1 VAGLSQTGL
10 HKTTLILVRHSLPEV
25 DPETAA
31 NEWRLSEEGRRRS
44 REMAEQLAAHRPEIV
59 VTSQEPKAQETGE
72 IIAGVLNLP
81 WETAAGLHEHRRT
94 GEFFSQEQF
103 QQQVREFFARPSELV
118 FGLETAEQAGRRF
131 SEAVSRVVEEHAG
144 KNILIV
150 AHGTVMTLFIT
161 AYNPIKP
168 VPFWQQ
174 LKMPDFVVLTQPSFT
189 LPNTPRSN
197 DRKALVK
204 QGK

>member
-10 HKTTLILVRHSLPEV
+10 HKAVLVLVRHSLPEV

-31 NEWRLSEEGRRRS
+31 AEWRLSEEGRQRC
-44 REMAEQLAAHRPEIV
+44 REMAKQLAAHRPEIV

-81 WETAAGLHEHRRT
+81 WETADGLHEHRRT
-94 GEFFSQEQF
+94 GQFFSQEQF

-118 FGLETAEQAGRRF
+118 FGLETAEQARQRF
-131 SEAVSRVVEEHAG
+131 STAVSQVTKNHAA
-144 KNILIV
+144 KNILVV

-161 AYNPIKP
+161 AHNPIEP

-174 LKMPDFVVLTQPSFT
+174 LKMPDCVILTQPFFK
-189 LPNTPRSN
+189 LPNTHVRA
-197 DRKALVK
+197 KKL
-204 QGK
+204 